1 MCKKAAEEAFVIIF
15 YRGLIAHSRLSG
27 TIKKPFVTFDIK
39 PALSIK
45 YSIRSDLATSSLII
59 LGLFDFFGDFK
70 IFYRR

>member
-45 YSIRSDLATSSLII
+45 YSIRSDLATFHLKARSIEKLEVT
-59 LGLFDFFGDFK
+59 GQK
-70 IFYRR
+70 TM

>member
-39 PALSIK
+39 PYQLKVA
-45 YSIRSDLATSSLII
+45 D
-59 LGLFDFFGDFK
+59 
-70 IFYRR
+70 

>member
-39 PALSIK
+39 PYQLK
-45 YSIRSDLATSSLII
+45 VV
-59 LGLFDFFGDFK
+59 
-70 IFYRR
+70 YRAG